1 MLSFP
6 ISWIAPR
13 YRAPDQVP
21 VSLRALTWESL
32 RARLYPL
39 AAADWYQ
46 NLIYTGIVEGVL
58 INSTR

>member
-46 NLIYTGIVEGVL
+46 NLIYTGIV
-58 INSTR
+58 